1 MRVNPRFASNIFK
14 ACTALC
20 NISRQNEEM
29 ENEVYQVDAENEDN
43 NNREENIDPRG
54 VQRLQ
59 QLIVLF
65 N

>member
-1 MRVNPRFASNIFK
+1 LLLTYLKPA
-14 ACTALC
+14 
-20 NISRQNEEM
+20 RQNEEM

-54 VQRLQ
+54 EQRLQ
-59 QLIVLF
+59 QLIALF

>member
-1 MRVNPRFASNIFK
+1 LLLTYLKSA
-14 ACTALC
+14 
-20 NISRQNEEM
+20 RQNEEM

-54 VQRLQ
+54 EQRLQ
-59 QLIVLF
+59 QLIALF

>member
-1 MRVNPRFASNIFK
+1 
-14 ACTALC
+14 
-20 NISRQNEEM
+20 M

-54 VQRLQ
+54 ERLQ
-59 QLIVLF
+59 QLIALF